1 MLLKMLLANIKTSK
15 SGNISVLTMAVT
27 IFFSF
32 LFLLIF
38 DSCQIFAARES
49 TKNASDAASLAV
61 AQNLIFFE
69 DLDCRAVASEIAE
82 KNNCVIIDCVC
93 SYDEVVV
100 TAEKKLNF
108 ILLDKVTSKYNRVQ
122 SISKV
127 KVIYPWDSQFG
138 FCKYYKFG
146 YKDI

>member
-1 MLLKMLLANIKTSK
+1 MLLENIKTGK
-15 SGNISVLTMAVT
+15 DGNISVLTMAAT

-38 DSCQIFAARES
+38 DSCQIFIARES
-49 TKNASDAASLAV
+49 TKNASEAASLAV

-69 DLDCRAVASEIAE
+69 DLDCNAVASEIAE
-82 KNNCVIIDCVC
+82 RNNCVIVDCVC
-93 SYDEVVV
+93 SYDEVIV

-108 ILLDKVTSKYNRVQ
+108 ILLDKVTSRYNRVQ

-127 KVIYPWDSQFG
+127 KVIYPWDRQFG
-138 FCKYYKFG
+138 FCKHYKFG
-146 YKDI
+146 YRDI